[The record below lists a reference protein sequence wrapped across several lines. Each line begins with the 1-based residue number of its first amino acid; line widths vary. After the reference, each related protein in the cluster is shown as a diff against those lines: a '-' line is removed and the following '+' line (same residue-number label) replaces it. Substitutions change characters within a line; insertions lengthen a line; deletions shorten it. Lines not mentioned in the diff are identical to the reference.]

1 VLRWVT
7 RDTRTGFPLTKRAAP
22 SLELVDSRL
31 QRLFAYWLEKR
42 GDRPFPAK
50 AEIDP
55 VEFSYILG
63 YVTLVDV
70 EPAPRRYRFR
80 LDGSI
85 LVELSGADYTGRYLH
100 ELPGEEYV
108 AFIKDTYDRVVESGQ
123 PHRYRKNGLFD
134 QQHFSEETI
143 ILPLG
148 DNPPVVDM
156 LLVAVIPGDLPHKED
171 GKLVI

>member
-1 VLRWVT
+1 MSQ
-7 RDTRTGFPLTKRAAP
+7 KAAP
-22 SLELVDSRL
+22 SLELDDSRL

-70 EPAPRRYRFR
+70 ERDPRRYRFR

-85 LVELSGADYTGRYLH
+85 LVSLSGTDYTGRYLD

-108 AFIKDTYDRVVESGQ
+108 AFIKETYDRVVDSGE
-123 PHRYRKNGLFD
+123 PFRYRKNELLD
-134 QQHFSEETI
+134 QQRS
-143 ILPLG
+143 PRRRSSCRSAMRRRK
-148 DNPPVVDM
+148 VDM
-156 LLVAVIPGDLPHKED
+156 LVVAVIPGDLPHKED
-171 GKLVI
+171 GKVVI